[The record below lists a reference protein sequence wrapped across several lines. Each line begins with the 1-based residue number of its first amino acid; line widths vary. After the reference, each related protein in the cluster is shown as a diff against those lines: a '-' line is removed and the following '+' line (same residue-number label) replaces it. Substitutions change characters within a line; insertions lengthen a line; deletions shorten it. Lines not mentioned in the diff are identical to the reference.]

1 MPATRHALTEFPP
14 RRLYPD
20 TNFLLNVLVP
30 SYPYHAAASG
40 FLLQIAAAE
49 MTTLYVS
56 SLTWLEFGNAVL
68 RADFRAGL
76 AADVQRQY
84 GLDDWGTA
92 EVRDDYL
99 AAMLNRLHA
108 LLSGFDRYE
117 VSVTLDVSIHAL
129 QLMGQHALRWQDA
142 AHVACAQ
149 AVGVVDV
156 VSFDRVFRR
165 VDGLHLWTV

>member
-1 MPATRHALTEFPP
+1 VPAIRHALTEFPP

-30 SYPYHAAASG
+30 SYPFHAAASG
-40 FLLQIAAAE
+40 FLIQIAAAG

-76 AADVQRQY
+76 AADLQREY
-84 GLDDWGTA
+84 RLDDWGA
-92 EVRDDYL
+92 ADVRDDYL
-99 AAMLNRLHA
+99 AAMLNRLYA
-108 LLSGFDRYE
+108 LLSGFDRYD
-117 VSVTLDVSIHAL
+117 VAVTLDVSVHAL
-129 QLMGQHALRWQDA
+129 QLMGQHGLRWQDA

-156 VSFDRVFRR
+156 VSFDSAFRR
-165 VDGLHLWTV
+165 VDGLYLWTV